1 VALLWAP
8 SPAAPHPAR
17 SRLTP
22 GSEPITSEHPVLAVD
37 ADLLLTAPRPRC
49 HVVAVRVDLVTA
61 RRRCESRVQTEAKG
75 RAQLLL

>member
-1 VALLWAP
+1 MLV
-8 SPAAPHPAR
+8 
-17 SRLTP
+17 
-22 GSEPITSEHPVLAVD
+22 VD

-61 RRRCESRVQTEAKG
+61 RRCCESRVQTEAKG